1 MLNTMSLTPY
11 SAFFLL
17 PAMIVLLQMG
27 HALRLRRK
35 DAPHSSA
42 IEGAVFGLF
51 GLLLAFTFSGAVSR
65 YDTHRQLV
73 LRESNDIGTAYL
85 RLDLLRPQDQEPLR
99 QLFRTYVT
107 SRLHLYDKVG
117 EEVSDTTKQLQ
128 QRIWT
133 ASITAA
139 ATPGASPDATKLLLP
154 AVNDMID
161 ITSTRQNAFN
171 MHPPS
176 VIFLLLFVLS
186 GGCAFVAGYGMT
198 DSRRSWFYSIVFA
211 LTVTLTVYAT
221 LEIEF
226 PRQGLIR
233 LTHADETFL
242 QLRDSIH

>member
-1 MLNTMSLTPY
+1 MLNTMSLTPF
-11 SAFFLL
+11 SAFLLL

-51 GLLLAFTFSGAVSR
+51 GLLLAFTFSGAVAR
-65 YDTHRQLV
+65 YDAHRQLI
-73 LRESNDIGTAYL
+73 LQESNDIGTAYL
-85 RLDLLRPQDQEPLR
+85 RLDLLRPQDQPPLR
-99 QLFRTYVT
+99 QLFRAYVT

-117 EEVSDTTKQLQ
+117 EEVSDTTKELQ
-128 QRIWT
+128 QQIWT
-133 ASITAA
+133 ASVTAA
-139 ATPGASPDATKLLLP
+139 ATPGASPDASKLLLP
-154 AVNDMID
+154 ALNDMID

-226 PRQGLIR
+226 PRKGLLR